1 MSTNQICRFLLK
13 TWKGIFNFTNRVY
26 LFHMFQPMKQTFS
39 SVVYRFGTRN
49 CKMWIIPIL
58 HLLCRLAGKASAKV
72 TKLKWMKSLNSS
84 IASVLRFLWWW
95 GWWWWIFFVVWLTNE
110 GHLALFTVRTIL
122 REPHHCKSVTLH
134 EQDLNLRRTW
144 VEDLLSEVVE

>member
-134 EQDLNLRRTW
+134 EQDLNPRRTW
-144 VEDLLSEVVE
+144 V